1 MRLDKY
7 LKVSRV
13 IKRRSVAKEIAD
25 KGRISING
33 KIAKSS
39 TDVSV
44 GDELVINF
52 GNKTLTIRVNE
63 LKETTKKDEAEGMYE
78 VCLLYTSPSP
88 RDLSTSRMPSSA

>member
-63 LKETTKKDEAEGMYE
+63 LKETTKKDEAEGMNE
-78 VCLLYTSPSP
+78 VVSEEYKEDYRL
-88 RDLSTSRMPSSA
+88 

>member
-63 LKETTKKDEAEGMYE
+63 LKETTKKDEAVGMYE
-78 VCLLYTSPSP
+78 VVSEEYKEDYRL
-88 RDLSTSRMPSSA
+88 

>member
-44 GDELVINF
+44 G
-52 GNKTLTIRVNE
+52 VNE

-78 VCLLYTSPSP
+78 VVSEEYKEDYRL
-88 RDLSTSRMPSSA
+88 

>member
-52 GNKTLTIRVNE
+52 GNKTLTIRVNGR
-63 LKETTKKDEAEGMYE
+63 KETAKKDGAEGRYGVVSE
-78 VCLLYTSPSP
+78 EYKEDYRL
-88 RDLSTSRMPSSA
+88 